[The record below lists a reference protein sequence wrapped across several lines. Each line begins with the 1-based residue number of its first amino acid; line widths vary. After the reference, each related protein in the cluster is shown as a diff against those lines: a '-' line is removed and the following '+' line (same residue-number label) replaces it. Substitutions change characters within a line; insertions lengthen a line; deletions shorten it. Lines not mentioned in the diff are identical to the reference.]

1 MLIINP
7 NSRSTKHNDVSK
19 SLLTISAF
27 LYSPQKISTL
37 LKKYNEIPNSIFS
50 LKNFPTQKQ
59 TCSLLT
65 LQDCFLRNSR

>member
-27 LYSPQKISTL
+27 LYSPQKISTM

-50 LKNFPTQKQ
+50 LKNFLPPKTDLFP
-59 TCSLLT
+59 SHSAGLLSP
-65 LQDCFLRNSR
+65 D